1 MFEFSPKISSFQ
13 GTLHCYEQK
22 PIFRWKYYKWNFIPF
37 QDIITQ
43 YLKSSAISSRVKI
56 ARHMGK
62 QGANEEDEHLIR
74 ALTRLLRP
82 LVRYLVSRGFTY
94 VRLIQ
99 IIRPLYVNLVEQEY
113 GKDRKPLSDSRISVL
128 TGLARRY
135 VKELRQQP
143 LPSDPATLKA
153 SPNTKLIAEWITNP
167 RFLDKRGAP
176 RKLDR
181 ISEGNDPA
189 DFEELANIASSDVR
203 PRTLLDDLIDKG
215 MVEVTASGKL
225 ELLSNAYKPD
235 KHINELIDY
244 FGQHIHD
251 HLAAAT
257 NNLQT
262 NKAPFFE
269 RSAFQEGL
277 TSESIETLKKF
288 TDDSAMEMLKSV
300 YAKAAALADADQD
313 RQDNTYRF
321 RLGAYCYSEDEG
333 DNDDQDANQDR
344 PKNIKKKG

>member
-1 MFEFSPKISSFQ
+1 
-13 GTLHCYEQK
+13 
-22 PIFRWKYYKWNFIPF
+22 
-37 QDIITQ
+37 
-43 YLKSSAISSRVKI
+43 
-56 ARHMGK
+56 MGK
-62 QGANEEDEHLIR
+62 PGISDEDKHLIQ

-113 GKDRKPLSDSRISVL
+113 GKGQSPLSDSRISVL
-128 TGLARRY
+128 TGIARRY

-181 ISEGNDPA
+181 FSEENGSA
-189 DFEELANIASSDVR
+189 DFEELANIASNDVR
-203 PRTLLDDLIDKG
+203 PKTLLDDLVEKG
-215 MVEVTASGKL
+215 MVRVTATGKL

-235 KHINELIDY
+235 KHLNELIDY

-262 NKAPFFE
+262 GKPPFFE
-269 RSAFQEGL
+269 RSAFQDGL
-277 TSESIETLKKF
+277 SSESVDTLKKF
-288 TDDSAMEMLKSV
+288 SDDCAMEMLKAV
-300 YAKAAALADADQD
+300 YAKAAALSEADQN
-313 RQDNTYRF
+313 REDNTSRF
-321 RLGAYCYSEDEG
+321 RLGAYFYSEDEDG
-333 DNDDQDANQDR
+333 GGHQDANQER
-344 PKNIKKKG
+344 SKNIKKKT

>member
-1 MFEFSPKISSFQ
+1 
-13 GTLHCYEQK
+13 
-22 PIFRWKYYKWNFIPF
+22 
-37 QDIITQ
+37 
-43 YLKSSAISSRVKI
+43 
-56 ARHMGK
+56 MGN
-62 QGANEEDEHLIR
+62 QETNLEDKHLIQ

-113 GKDRKPLSDSRISVL
+113 SKDQKPLSDSRVSVL

-176 RKLDR
+176 RRLDR
-181 ISEGNDPA
+181 ISDGGDPA
-189 DFEELANIASSDVR
+189 DFDELANIASNDVR
-203 PRTLLDDLIDKG
+203 PRTLLDDLIEKG
-215 MVEVTASGKL
+215 MVKVTASGKL

-244 FGQHIHD
+244 FGQHVHD

-262 NKAPFFE
+262 DKTPYFE

-277 TSESIETLKKF
+277 TTESIETLKQF
-288 TDDSAMEMLKSV
+288 TDDSAMQMLKSV
-300 YAKAAALADADQD
+300 YAKAAALAQADQD
-313 RQDNTYRF
+313 REDNTHRF
-321 RLGAYCYSEDEG
+321 RLGAYCYTEDEG
-333 DNDDQDANQDR
+333 DDLGQDTSLYR
-344 PKNIKKKG
+344 PRKSKKKN

>member
-1 MFEFSPKISSFQ
+1 
-13 GTLHCYEQK
+13 
-22 PIFRWKYYKWNFIPF
+22 
-37 QDIITQ
+37 
-43 YLKSSAISSRVKI
+43 
-56 ARHMGK
+56 MGK
-62 QGANEEDEHLIR
+62 QGTNDEDRHLIQ

-82 LVRYLVSRGFTY
+82 LVRFLVSRGFTY

-99 IIRPLYVNLVEQEY
+99 IIRPLYVNLAEQEY
-113 GKDRKPLSDSRISVL
+113 GKEHKPLSDSRISVL

-153 SPNTKLIAEWITNP
+153 SPNAKLVAEWITNP

-181 ISEGNDPA
+181 FSDGGGLP
-189 DFEELANIASSDVR
+189 DFEELANIASNDVR
-203 PRTLLDDLIDKG
+203 PRTLLDDLVEKG
-215 MVEVTASGKL
+215 MVRETATGKL

-257 NNLQT
+257 NNLQSDKT
-262 NKAPFFE
+262 PFFE

-277 TSESIETLKKF
+277 SAKSLETLKTF
-288 TDDSAMEMLKSV
+288 TDDRAMQMLKSV
-300 YAKAAALADADQD
+300 YAKAAELAEADQD
-313 RQDNTYRF
+313 REDNTYRF
-321 RLGAYCYSEDEG
+321 RLGAYCYSEDESGG
-333 DNDDQDANQDR
+333 DVDGENHDQDTNLDR
-344 PKNIKKKG
+344 PHKSKKKS